1 MRAHSSAP
9 VAMRRPH
16 GVLLGTL
23 GSAAAL
29 WGLVASGCGSPSE
42 GSVVGG
48 CTNGIDDDENGLL
61 DCADA
66 SCLEAPDCAVD
77 GEPEPAAAAD
87 TGGPAAPAD
96 DGVDTGNAS
105 ATDTGT
111 SETDAVVDAACNEN
125 SMRVTLPDGAGSATF
140 DAFVW
145 TLDDDELVVAG
156 LQTGGEAGCTAV
168 TDIES
173 QPGYLLEIDIVGTP
187 AAGDEYTIVFDA
199 NDPLQAEVRFEN
211 LGSSI
216 AEVST
221 GEGALT
227 VVDFDP
233 QATLQVTGF
242 TTTLNGGSVII
253 DGDFTACP
261 CDRIPE

>member
-1 MRAHSSAP
+1 MKLGDKEIDYNQEFKLYLTTKLGNPHYPPEVSTKTTIVNFAIKREGLEDQLLGILVKKERPDLEEQNQMLVVQVAKGKNQLAELEDKILYLLSSA
-9 VAMRRPH
+9 
-16 GVLLGTL
+16 T
-23 GSAAAL
+23 GSL
-29 WGLVASGCGSPSE
+29 
-42 GSVVGG
+42 
-48 CTNGIDDDENGLL
+48 
-61 DCADA
+61 
-66 SCLEAPDCAVD
+66 
-77 GEPEPAAAAD
+77 
-87 TGGPAAPAD
+87 
-96 DGVDTGNAS
+96 
-105 ATDTGT
+105 
-111 SETDAVVDAACNEN
+111 
-125 SMRVTLPDGAGSATF
+125 
-140 DAFVW
+140 
-145 TLDDDELVVAG
+145 LDDDELVVAG

-227 VVDFDP
+227 IVDFDP